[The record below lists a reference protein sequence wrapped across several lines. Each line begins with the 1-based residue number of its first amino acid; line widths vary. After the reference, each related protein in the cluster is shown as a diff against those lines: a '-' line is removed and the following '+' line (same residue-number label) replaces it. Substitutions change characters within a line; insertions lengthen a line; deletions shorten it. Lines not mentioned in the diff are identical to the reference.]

1 MEVHHH
7 AGVALPHFLLVIGV
21 AEESQHHTLD
31 AERGLDDIGH
41 VFLVGDGVG
50 VGKVLAGGVDVLSE
64 VVVRAVGDAPQLSP
78 AEGEEEL
85 EVRGGFG
92 VEAQLLRAMVTQAE
106 FLVVKAEPEQPLV
119 AELAP
124 IGEPFEVCAGLAEKL
139 QLHLLELAHAEDE
152 VAGRDLVAEG
162 FADLPYAEGHALPGG
177 ALHVLEVD
185 KDALRRLGAEIDGVR
200 RILGDAL
207 EGLEHQVELADG
219 SEIGLAAHGT
229 DDALLLDEILHLLVR
244 PAGDA
249 ALDALL
255 CHIVLD
261 EVVRA
266 VTGLAGLAVH
276 ERIGEAADVPG
287 RLPDGGVHQDGAVHA
302 DVVGAFGD
310 ELLPPS
316 RLDVV
321 FERHAERTV
330 VPGVGEPAVDLAA
343 GEDEPAVFAESH
355 QLVHSEFCH
364 ILPSFEEILFVL
376 SRRAG
381 DG

>member
-1 MEVHHH
+1 M
-7 AGVALPHFLLVIGV
+7 
-21 AEESQHHTLD
+21 
-31 AERGLDDIGH
+31 
-41 VFLVGDGVG
+41 VF
-50 VGKVLAGGVDVLSE
+50 
-64 VVVRAVGDAPQLSP
+64 AVSS
-78 AEGEEEL
+78 
-85 EVRGGFG
+85 
-92 VEAQLLRAMVTQAE
+92 VTS
-106 FLVVKAEPEQPLV
+106 
-119 AELAP
+119 
-124 IGEPFEVCAGLAEKL
+124 
-139 QLHLLELAHAEDE
+139 
-152 VAGRDLVAEG
+152 
-162 FADLPYAEGHALPGG
+162 
-177 ALHVLEVD
+177 
-185 KDALRRLGAEIDGVR
+185 
-200 RILGDAL
+200 
-207 EGLEHQVELADG
+207 DG
-219 SEIGLAAHGT
+219 SEIGLAAHGA
-229 DDALLLDEILHLLVR
+229 DDALLLDEVLHLLVR